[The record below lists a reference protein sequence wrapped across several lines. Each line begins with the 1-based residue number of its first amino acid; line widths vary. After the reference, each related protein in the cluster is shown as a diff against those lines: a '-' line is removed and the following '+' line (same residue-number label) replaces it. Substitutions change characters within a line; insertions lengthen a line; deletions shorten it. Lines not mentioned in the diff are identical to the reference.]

1 MPLGQNINVTSD
13 STVSDGTYVGF
24 IVLTF
29 VGGLL
34 AWFLVDAKSVV
45 RDDGSRV
52 IVMKHPTAASE
63 LLGVWQTLV
72 NDPWI
77 VLLWPMFF
85 ASNWFYTY
93 QFNDVNLAQFNTRTR
108 ALNNVLY
115 WSAQIVGAIIFGTF
129 LDTKH
134 LRRTTRAKAGWAAL
148 FVLTMVIWVRHYSS
162 HDVEALLLTL
172 FDRVVAMI
180 SRRVTLASK
189 WLIRLIKRWTGPRP
203 ATLAQCSST
212 SSTVSMM
219 LLGKRQSIGMLD
231 VPFRRAELTCI
242 RFMGAMSNNSRVL
255 ANYAAFYKGIQSAG

>member
-1 MPLGQNINVTSD
+1 MPLGQNINVTSN

-52 IVMKHPTAASE
+52 IVMKHPTAVSE
-63 LLGVWQTLV
+63 IVGVWQTLV

-77 VLLWPMFF
+77 ILLWPMFF

-129 LDTKH
+129 LDTKY

-148 FVLTMVIWVRHYSS
+148 FVITMVIWVR
-162 HDVEALLLTL
+162 
-172 FDRVVAMI
+172 
-180 SRRVTLASK
+180 
-189 WLIRLIKRWTGPRP
+189 
-203 ATLAQCSST
+203 ST
-212 SSTVSMM
+212 SWVQNTADPSQGGGYDFQKGYTREQVSDPNYVKMDWTTPGYVGPM
-219 LLGKRQSIGMLD
+219 FLYIFYGLYDAAWQTTIYWYGPD
-231 VPFRRAELTCI
+231 VTSEA
-242 RFMGAMSNNSRVL
+242 
-255 ANYAAFYKGIQSAG
+255 